1 MGLADSGRIPRVPPY
16 SGSGTATTRLD
27 HGTITLHG
35 RPFQAV
41 RLACRYL
48 HRRPSTPAPPRR
60 RRFRLCPVRS
70 PLLGVSLLFSLPAG
84 TGMFRFPAFASPL
97 GDDGFFSRRV
107 APFGLPRVYGHLH
120 LAGVFR
126 GLSRPSSPPGARAST
141 ARPRSLNSSILANAT
156 CPRGFVSRPFSLPL
170 VLSYSLASSSLLLAS
185 RLIMSKN
192 FNGYRRVAATSPPAR
207 ARDSRPGRFHVPLP
221 GYPSRETRYSS
232 R

>member
-1 MGLADSGRIPRVPPY
+1 MTP
-16 SGSGTATTRLD
+16 TRLD
-27 HGTITLHG
+27 HGTVTLHG

-41 RLACRYL
+41 RLVYRY
-48 HRRPSTPAPPRR
+48 RYCRPSTPAPPRR

-107 APFGLPRVYGHLH
+107 APFGFPRVKGHLH

-141 ARPRSLNSSILANAT
+141 ARPRSLNSSILANAS
-156 CPRGFVSRPFSLPL
+156 CLAASRRGLFFFSLPHCTV
-170 VLSYSLASSSLLLAS
+170 VLS
-185 RLIMSKN
+185 RLFLS
-192 FNGYRRVAATSPPAR
+192 
-207 ARDSRPGRFHVPLP
+207 
-221 GYPSRETRYSS
+221 PSRFSS
-232 R
+232 HHVKELRPSRFNP

>member
-1 MGLADSGRIPRVPPY
+1 MAGLS
-16 SGSGTATTRLD
+16 
-27 HGTITLHG
+27 
-35 RPFQAV
+35 RPFV
-41 RLACRYL
+41 SSIDTTC
-48 HRRPSTPAPPRR
+48 RRPSTPAPPRR

-107 APFGLPRVYGHLH
+107 APFGLPRVNGHLH

-141 ARPRSLNSSILANAT
+141 ARPRSLNSYILANAS
-156 CPRGFVSRPFSLPL
+156 CPRGIVRGLFSLPL

-192 FNGYRRVAATSPPAR
+192 FGLLASNPHGLKRPASWR
-207 ARDSRPGRFHVPLP
+207 I
-221 GYPSRETRYSS
+221 RESNP
-232 R
+232 

>member
-1 MGLADSGRIPRVPPY
+1 M
-16 SGSGTATTRLD
+16 
-27 HGTITLHG
+27 
-35 RPFQAV
+35 
-41 RLACRYL
+41 
-48 HRRPSTPAPPRR
+48 
-60 RRFRLCPVRS
+60 
-70 PLLGVSLLFSLPAG
+70 FSLPAG

-107 APFGLPRVYGHLH
+107 APFGLPRVKGHLH

-141 ARPRSLNSSILANAT
+141 ARPRSLNSSILAT
-156 CPRGFVSRPFSLPL
+156 RLPSRLHVVAPLPL

-192 FNGYRRVAATSPPAR
+192 FNGYRHVAVTSPLAR
-207 ARDSRPGRFHVPLP
+207 ARDSRPGRFHVPP
-221 GYPSRETRYSS
+221 SRGYPSRETRSFF